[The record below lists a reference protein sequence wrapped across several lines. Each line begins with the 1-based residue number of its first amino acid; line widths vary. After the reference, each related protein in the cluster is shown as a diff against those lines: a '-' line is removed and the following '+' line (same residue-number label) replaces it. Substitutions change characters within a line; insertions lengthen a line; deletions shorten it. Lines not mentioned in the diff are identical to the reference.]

1 MMVCK
6 IRWLVL
12 EKDVKKKKKKKGLAR
27 LKRAFQGGSKK
38 KL

>member
-1 MMVCK
+1 VACFG
-6 IRWLVL
+6 
-12 EKDVKKKKKKKGLAR
+12 EKCQEEKKKKGLAR